1 MTQFDRRAPRPTTGS
16 RQLERR
22 AAHRTSRDA
31 RTRRSFDGVVAS
43 YIREIAAAG
52 EISRERARQP
62 ARG

>member
-16 RQLERR
+16 RPLERR
-22 AAHRTSRDA
+22 AAHRPSRDA

-43 YIREIAAAG
+43 YIREISLG
-52 EISRERARQP
+52 PGRQP